1 MDCIFC
7 KISSGEV
14 DTDKIYEDEEVI
26 CFHDH
31 SPSADTHVLI
41 VPKKHVANFLSLD
54 DDQLLGKMRR
64 AAQQLVNDLNLSVGY
79 RLVFNGGKYQHVPHL
94 HWHLLGGNLKV
105 KLPE

>member
-14 DTDKIYEDEEVI
+14 ETDKVLENEDLVA
-26 CFHDH
+26 FNDH

-41 VPKKHVANFLSLD
+41 VPKRHVESFLSLD
-54 DDQLLGKMRR
+54 GDVLLGKMRR
-64 AAQQLVNDLNLSVGY
+64 AAQQVIRELNLEGGY

-94 HWHLLGGNLKV
+94 HWHVLGGNLKKPV
-105 KLPE
+105 P